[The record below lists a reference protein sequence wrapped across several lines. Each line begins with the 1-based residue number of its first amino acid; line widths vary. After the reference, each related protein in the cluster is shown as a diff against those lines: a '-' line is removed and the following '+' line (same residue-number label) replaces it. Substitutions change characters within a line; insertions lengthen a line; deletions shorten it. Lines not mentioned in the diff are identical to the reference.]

1 MSQDPTPSFSTGRKW
16 SISLNVLL
24 SSLILLAAVL
34 MVNYLAARHF
44 ARFSVSNSAQVQLA
58 PLTVRLLGSLTN
70 EVKVIVYFDQHEPLY
85 ASIWGLLKE
94 YSFRNN
100 RIKLVA
106 VDYERNP
113 GAADAVKAAYN
124 LTGDK
129 DVVIF
134 DCNHHVK
141 VVPQSEL
148 SDLDI
153 QPLIA
158 GQSREV
164 RRTHFK
170 GELLFTSA
178 LFNVSS
184 PRPLRASFLY
194 GHHEHSPEDHD
205 SQVGYAGFAEIL
217 KQNNIEWSYLN
228 LLGTNEIPAGNLLI
242 AAGPTDPLTETELTK
257 IDQFLKDGGRMLVL
271 FNMMYN
277 SKNTGLEKIMADWG
291 VEASRSLVQDKPNS
305 GTGYD
310 IAVERFGN
318 HPIVNPLYQG
328 ERTRL
333 HLVAPRCIRKIRAGQ
348 GSADAPNVTELAFT
362 GPEGTVLT
370 DIRGTEIHPHPT
382 TDLRTNVCL
391 AVAVEKGKIK
401 NVSAD
406 RGTTRMVVVGDS
418 IFWGNQ
424 MLNSVHNRE
433 FAFLTVNWLL
443 DQSELLA
450 IPARPI
456 TEYRL
461 LMTKSQLTSVTWLML
476 AGMPGTVL
484 LMGLLVWVRRRK

>member
-291 VEASRSLVQDKPNS
+291 WKRAEAWSRIN
-305 GTGYD
+305 
-310 IAVERFGN
+310 
-318 HPIVNPLYQG
+318 PIP
-328 ERTRL
+328 
-333 HLVAPRCIRKIRAGQ
+333 APAMILPSR
-348 GSADAPNVTELAFT
+348 
-362 GPEGTVLT
+362 
-370 DIRGTEIHPHPT
+370 
-382 TDLRTNVCL
+382 
-391 AVAVEKGKIK
+391 
-401 NVSAD
+401 VS
-406 RGTTRMVVVGDS
+406 GTTRS
-418 IFWGNQ
+418 STRSTRGNA
-424 MLNSVHNRE
+424 LAYISSPRA
-433 FAFLTVNWLL
+433 AFERSGPGKAVLTHPMSPSWRSPDLRAP
-443 DQSELLA
+443 S
-450 IPARPI
+450 
-456 TEYRL
+456 
-461 LMTKSQLTSVTWLML
+461 
-476 AGMPGTVL
+476 
-484 LMGLLVWVRRRK
+484 